1 MKSAKRKTSKPILPP
16 IGHLK
21 AEIAMDEVDNPMFSR
36 DHKVSQTNPLK
47 VRAYRNN
54 REWSLGPLIAKG
66 VVSDAQVLAAMK
78 LCQLWQMAGTS
89 VRAMD
94 YSIDPVDG
102 GGCSDPISERQMNA
116 LLELRN
122 LVVSRGGRQAPLS
135 KRHFDLLMKVVG
147 EDTDI
152 KVLGA
157 TRTERDVITAYVKHG
172 LEDLAVY
179 WGYQSAQRVA

>member
-1 MKSAKRKTSKPILPP
+1 MKSAKRKPSKPVLPP

-36 DHKVSQTNPLK
+36 DHRVSQTNPLK
-47 VRAYRNN
+47 VRAYVNV
-54 REWSLGPLIAKG
+54 RESPLGYLASKRLLT
-66 VVSDAQVLAAMK
+66 DAQLRAASRFR
-78 LCQLWQMAGTS
+78 QLWEMAGTS

-102 GGCSDPISERQMNA
+102 GGTSDPISERQTNA
-116 LLELRN
+116 LFELRN
-122 LVVSRGGRQAPLS
+122 LTISKNGREAATSL
-135 KRHFDLLMKVVG
+135 RHYDILRKVIG
-147 EDTDI
+147 EGIDI
-152 KVLGA
+152 PNLGK
-157 TRTERDVITAYVKHG
+157 TRSERDVITAYVKHG